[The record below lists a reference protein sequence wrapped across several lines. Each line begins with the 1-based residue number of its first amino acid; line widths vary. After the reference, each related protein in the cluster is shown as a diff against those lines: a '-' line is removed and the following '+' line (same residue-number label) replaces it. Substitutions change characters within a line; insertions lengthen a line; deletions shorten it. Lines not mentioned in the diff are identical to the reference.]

1 MRRVVISFKAAG
13 PPGGT
18 PADRDKEHTPG
29 TVMPGPPATG
39 PPRRGAPPGG
49 ENAVAHGGTI
59 ITNLHHQTSEHGGL
73 GDHAN
78 MRPSALPDVLCAP
91 PVPGPLPMGPPPGG
105 PLSRGVAQPTAPPT
119 IQMARLGVG
128 GLPGSLKYPGLSD
141 PSIDPPGHFT
151 TGGSSV
157 RSALNGGVGPLLPPA
172 SAPPQLQRLGAAT
185 SSSMGPG
192 IIGGYPGV
200 VSSGHVAVPS
210 PAIASMTGSTAGFNT
225 GLSQSIGLASGA
237 ATQQSSFVEEFSSL
251 QLGGGG
257 SVGDHGA
264 DPSQFP
270 RPGDDV
276 PVPNSEFSCDPR
288 YLRLTVNALPANQAL
303 KQRFA
308 LPVGCMVRPL
318 IPGEKVPVAQ
328 FGSTGIVRCRRCRTY
343 VNPFVQF
350 IDGGRR
356 FRCNVCQLPNEVP
369 VDYFCT
375 LDANGTRRDIAE
387 RPELRHGTVEFIASQ
402 EYMVRPPMPPTYFFA
417 FDVSANAVSSGF
429 LMKAVDTVKETL
441 DELPGGERTHVGFL
455 TYDNAIHF
463 YGLKPGSVTPQMMV
477 VAELDDPFCPAPEDL
492 LVNLGDSRGA
502 VNALLDILPS
512 AFAATS
518 QVDSCMG
525 PAVQAAYMAMNHIG
539 GKLMMFQC
547 TLPSL
552 GQGRLLNRGDDHRNA
567 GTDKE
572 HLGRAPADPFFKKM
586 AAECSRQQICV
597 DIFATA
603 SPYGDLA
610 SLSTLCRYTGG
621 QLYHYPG
628 FRPER
633 DGLKLRNELRHNLT
647 RFTAWE
653 AVCRV
658 RCSKGFRVSSFNGH
672 FFVRS
677 MDLLAL
683 PATNADAAYAVQ
695 IAHDEQL
702 PTGSVSYLQCALL
715 YTTADGERRIRV
727 HTMSVPV
734 VPDIAQMFR
743 SIDGGAMSA
752 FLTRLAVERALTA
765 RLQDARETMQLK
777 LSQSMREFR
786 LLNTS
791 AARAFNCLIFPDRMR
806 LVPLFTLCAA
816 KSAALRGQTR
826 DVSVDERIRS
836 IYEIMSAPTE
846 AILRRLYPAMYALH
860 AMPPEAG
867 FPNEAGA
874 VVMPPR
880 TVMAGERVDARG
892 AYLVDDGRQCLL
904 WLGKML
910 DHGFVNAVFGA
921 QGPPKPDVDFEPKLM
936 QGNQLSKQVCG
947 VIGEIR
953 RRAANGCHCTLT
965 VIKQG
970 DPSEA
975 LLFPLLVEDRG
986 AGGAGAMSYAD
997 FLILLHRQVAQAG
1010 GSR

>member
-1 MRRVVISFKAAG
+1 
-13 PPGGT
+13 
-18 PADRDKEHTPG
+18 
-29 TVMPGPPATG
+29 
-39 PPRRGAPPGG
+39 
-49 ENAVAHGGTI
+49 
-59 ITNLHHQTSEHGGL
+59 
-73 GDHAN
+73 
-78 MRPSALPDVLCAP
+78 
-91 PVPGPLPMGPPPGG
+91 
-105 PLSRGVAQPTAPPT
+105 
-119 IQMARLGVG
+119 
-128 GLPGSLKYPGLSD
+128 
-141 PSIDPPGHFT
+141 
-151 TGGSSV
+151 
-157 RSALNGGVGPLLPPA
+157 
-172 SAPPQLQRLGAAT
+172 
-185 SSSMGPG
+185 
-192 IIGGYPGV
+192 
-200 VSSGHVAVPS
+200 
-210 PAIASMTGSTAGFNT
+210 
-225 GLSQSIGLASGA
+225 
-237 ATQQSSFVEEFSSL
+237 
-251 QLGGGG
+251 
-257 SVGDHGA
+257 
-264 DPSQFP
+264 
-270 RPGDDV
+270 
-276 PVPNSEFSCDPR
+276 
-288 YLRLTVNALPANQAL
+288 
-303 KQRFA
+303 
-308 LPVGCMVRPL
+308 
-318 IPGEKVPVAQ
+318 
-328 FGSTGIVRCRRCRTY
+328 
-343 VNPFVQF
+343 
-350 IDGGRR
+350 
-356 FRCNVCQLPNEVP
+356 
-369 VDYFCT
+369 
-375 LDANGTRRDIAE
+375 
-387 RPELRHGTVEFIASQ
+387 
-402 EYMVRPPMPPTYFFA
+402 
-417 FDVSANAVSSGF
+417 
-429 LMKAVDTVKETL
+429 
-441 DELPGGERTHVGFL
+441 
-455 TYDNAIHF
+455 
-463 YGLKPGSVTPQMMV
+463 MMV
-477 VAELDDPFCPAPEDL
+477 VAELDEPFCPAPDDL
-492 LVNLGDSRGA
+492 LVNLGDSRDS
-502 VNALLDILPS
+502 VDALLDMLPN
-512 AFAATS
+512 AFVGTS

-572 HLGRAPADPFFKKM
+572 HLVRAPADPFFKKM

-597 DIFATA
+597 DIFASA

-610 SLSTLCRYTGG
+610 SLSILPRYTGG

-628 FRPER
+628 FRAER

-702 PTGSVSYLQCALL
+702 PTSNVSYLQCALL

-752 FLTRLAVERALTA
+752 FLTRLAVERSLTA
-765 RLQDARETMQLK
+765 RLQDAREAMQLK

-791 AARAFNCLIFPDRMR
+791 AARAFNCLIFPDMMR
-806 LVPLFTLCAA
+806 LMPLFTLCAA
-816 KSAALRGQTR
+816 KSPSLRGQTR

-836 IYEIMSAPTE
+836 TFEILSAPTE

-867 FPNEAGA
+867 LQNEAGGI
-874 VVMPPR
+874 VMPPR
-880 TVMAGERVDARG
+880 TVLAGERVDARG
-892 AYLVDDGRQCLL
+892 AYLVDDGRQCLI

-910 DHGFVNAVFGA
+910 DRGFINAVFGA
-921 QGPPKPDVDFEPKLM
+921 QGPPNPDVDFEPTLVEET
-936 QGNQLSKQVCG
+936 QLSKQVCG
-947 VIGEIR
+947 VIAEVR

-970 DPSEA
+970 EPSEA

-997 FLILLHRQVAQAG
+997 FLILLHRQVAQTG
-1010 GSR
+1010 GLR

>member
-1 MRRVVISFKAAG
+1 
-13 PPGGT
+13 
-18 PADRDKEHTPG
+18 
-29 TVMPGPPATG
+29 
-39 PPRRGAPPGG
+39 
-49 ENAVAHGGTI
+49 
-59 ITNLHHQTSEHGGL
+59 
-73 GDHAN
+73 
-78 MRPSALPDVLCAP
+78 
-91 PVPGPLPMGPPPGG
+91 
-105 PLSRGVAQPTAPPT
+105 
-119 IQMARLGVG
+119 
-128 GLPGSLKYPGLSD
+128 
-141 PSIDPPGHFT
+141 
-151 TGGSSV
+151 
-157 RSALNGGVGPLLPPA
+157 
-172 SAPPQLQRLGAAT
+172 
-185 SSSMGPG
+185 
-192 IIGGYPGV
+192 
-200 VSSGHVAVPS
+200 
-210 PAIASMTGSTAGFNT
+210 
-225 GLSQSIGLASGA
+225 
-237 ATQQSSFVEEFSSL
+237 
-251 QLGGGG
+251 
-257 SVGDHGA
+257 
-264 DPSQFP
+264 
-270 RPGDDV
+270 
-276 PVPNSEFSCDPR
+276 
-288 YLRLTVNALPANQAL
+288 
-303 KQRFA
+303 
-308 LPVGCMVRPL
+308 
-318 IPGEKVPVAQ
+318 
-328 FGSTGIVRCRRCRTY
+328 
-343 VNPFVQF
+343 
-350 IDGGRR
+350 
-356 FRCNVCQLPNEVP
+356 

-375 LDANGTRRDIAE
+375 LDANGTRRDIAD

-402 EYMVRPPMPPTYFFA
+402 EYMVRPPMPPTFFFA

-429 LMKAVDTVKETL
+429 LAKAVNTVKDAL

-455 TYDNAIHF
+455 TYDNTIHF
-463 YGLKPGSVTPQMMV
+463 YGLKPGSETPQMMV
-477 VAELDDPFCPAPEDL
+477 VAELDEPFCPAPDDL
-492 LVNLGDSRGA
+492 LVNLGDSRDS
-502 VNALLDILPS
+502 VDALLDMLPN
-512 AFAATS
+512 AFVGTS

-572 HLGRAPADPFFKKM
+572 HLVRAPADPFFKKM

-597 DIFATA
+597 DIFASA

-610 SLSTLCRYTGG
+610 SLSILPRYTGG

-628 FRPER
+628 FRAER

-702 PTGSVSYLQCALL
+702 PTSNVSYLQCALL

-752 FLTRLAVERALTA
+752 FLTRLAVERSLTA
-765 RLQDARETMQLK
+765 RLQDAREAMQLK

-791 AARAFNCLIFPDRMR
+791 AARAFNCLIFPDMMR
-806 LVPLFTLCAA
+806 LMPLFTLCAA
-816 KSAALRGQTR
+816 KSPSLRGQTR

-836 IYEIMSAPTE
+836 TFEILSAPTE

-867 FPNEAGA
+867 LQNEAGGI
-874 VVMPPR
+874 VMPPR
-880 TVMAGERVDARG
+880 TVLAGERVDARG
-892 AYLVDDGRQCLL
+892 AYLVDDGRQCLI

-910 DHGFVNAVFGA
+910 DRGFINAVFGA
-921 QGPPKPDVDFEPKLM
+921 QGPPNPDVDFEPTLVEET
-936 QGNQLSKQVCG
+936 QLSKQVCG
-947 VIGEIR
+947 VIAEVR

-970 DPSEA
+970 EPSEA

-997 FLILLHRQVAQAG
+997 FLILLHRQVAQTG
-1010 GSR
+1010 GLR

>member
-1 MRRVVISFKAAG
+1 
-13 PPGGT
+13 
-18 PADRDKEHTPG
+18 
-29 TVMPGPPATG
+29 
-39 PPRRGAPPGG
+39 
-49 ENAVAHGGTI
+49 
-59 ITNLHHQTSEHGGL
+59 
-73 GDHAN
+73 
-78 MRPSALPDVLCAP
+78 
-91 PVPGPLPMGPPPGG
+91 
-105 PLSRGVAQPTAPPT
+105 
-119 IQMARLGVG
+119 
-128 GLPGSLKYPGLSD
+128 
-141 PSIDPPGHFT
+141 
-151 TGGSSV
+151 
-157 RSALNGGVGPLLPPA
+157 
-172 SAPPQLQRLGAAT
+172 
-185 SSSMGPG
+185 
-192 IIGGYPGV
+192 
-200 VSSGHVAVPS
+200 
-210 PAIASMTGSTAGFNT
+210 
-225 GLSQSIGLASGA
+225 
-237 ATQQSSFVEEFSSL
+237 
-251 QLGGGG
+251 
-257 SVGDHGA
+257 
-264 DPSQFP
+264 
-270 RPGDDV
+270 
-276 PVPNSEFSCDPR
+276 
-288 YLRLTVNALPANQAL
+288 
-303 KQRFA
+303 
-308 LPVGCMVRPL
+308 
-318 IPGEKVPVAQ
+318 
-328 FGSTGIVRCRRCRTY
+328 
-343 VNPFVQF
+343 
-350 IDGGRR
+350 
-356 FRCNVCQLPNEVP
+356 
-369 VDYFCT
+369 
-375 LDANGTRRDIAE
+375 
-387 RPELRHGTVEFIASQ
+387 
-402 EYMVRPPMPPTYFFA
+402 
-417 FDVSANAVSSGF
+417 
-429 LMKAVDTVKETL
+429 
-441 DELPGGERTHVGFL
+441 
-455 TYDNAIHF
+455 
-463 YGLKPGSVTPQMMV
+463 
-477 VAELDDPFCPAPEDL
+477 
-492 LVNLGDSRGA
+492 
-502 VNALLDILPS
+502 
-512 AFAATS
+512 
-518 QVDSCMG
+518 MG

-867 FPNEAGA
+867 FPNDAGA

-921 QGPPKPDVDFEPKLM
+921 QGPPKPDVDFEPTLM
-936 QGNQLSKQVCG
+936 EGNQLSKQVCG
-947 VIGEIR
+947 VICEIR

>member
-1 MRRVVISFKAAG
+1 
-13 PPGGT
+13 
-18 PADRDKEHTPG
+18 
-29 TVMPGPPATG
+29 MPGPPGTG
-39 PPRRGAPPGG
+39 PPRKGAPPGG
-49 ENAVAHGGTI
+49 GNEI
-59 ITNLHHQTSEHGGL
+59 PQGGL
-73 GDHAN
+73 VSTSSYPHISGAAAMGAPTRM
-78 MRPSALPDVLCAP
+78 MRPSLPHVMGVP
-91 PVPGPLPMGPPPGG
+91 PVPGPQQMEPPLGG
-105 PLSRGVAQPTAPPT
+105 PLSREVAQPTAPPT
-119 IQMARLGVG
+119 VQMPNFGAGGV
-128 GLPGSLKYPGLSD
+128 PGSCGHPGRTVL
-141 PSIDPPGHFT
+141 PVAPPGMLT
-151 TGGSSV
+151 SDRSSV
-157 RSALNGGVGPLLPPA
+157 VSRLPSGMGALMPPV
-172 SAPPQLQRLGAAT
+172 SAPPQPQGVGV
-185 SSSMGPG
+185 SSSSFSAPPPSASKGAV
-192 IIGGYPGV
+192 GGYPGAV
-200 VSSGHVAVPS
+200 VPGYSAFPSTPSSGMVAGIYGGMPPS
-210 PAIASMTGSTAGFNT
+210 M
-225 GLSQSIGLASGA
+225 GLASGA

-251 QLGGGG
+251 QLGGTG
-257 SVGDHGA
+257 STGDHA
-264 DPSQFP
+264 MDPSQFP

-276 PVPNSEFSCDPR
+276 PVPNSELSCDPR
-288 YLRLTVNALPANQAL
+288 YLRLTVNAFPANQAL

-308 LPVGCMVRPL
+308 LPIGCMVRPL

-343 VNPFVQF
+343 INPFVQF

-375 LDANGTRRDIAE
+375 LDANGTRRDIAD

-402 EYMVRPPMPPTYFFA
+402 EYMVRPPMPPTFFFA

-429 LMKAVDTVKETL
+429 LAKAVNTVKDAL

-455 TYDNAIHF
+455 TYDNTIHF
-463 YGLKPGSVTPQMMV
+463 YGLKPGSETPQMMV
-477 VAELDDPFCPAPEDL
+477 VAELDDPFCPAPDDL
-492 LVNLGDSRGA
+492 LVNLGDSRDA
-502 VNALLDILPS
+502 VDALLEMLPNV
-512 AFAATS
+512 FVGTS
-518 QVDSCMG
+518 HVDSCMG

-572 HLGRAPADPFFKKM
+572 HLVRAPADPFFKKM

-597 DIFATA
+597 DIFASA

-610 SLSTLCRYTGG
+610 SLSILPRYTGG

-628 FRPER
+628 FRAER

-702 PTGSVSYLQCALL
+702 PTSNVSYLQCALL

-752 FLTRLAVERALTA
+752 FLTRLAVERSLTA
-765 RLQDARETMQLK
+765 RLQDAREAMQLK

-791 AARAFNCLIFPDRMR
+791 AARAFNCLIFPDMMR
-806 LVPLFTLCAA
+806 LMPLFTLCAA
-816 KSAALRGQTR
+816 KSPSLRGQTR

-836 IYEIMSAPTE
+836 TFEILSAPTE

-867 FPNEAGA
+867 LQNEAGGI
-874 VVMPPR
+874 VMPPR
-880 TVMAGERVDARG
+880 TVLAGERVDARG
-892 AYLVDDGRQCLL
+892 AYLVDDGRQCLI

-910 DHGFVNAVFGA
+910 DRGFINAVFGA
-921 QGPPKPDVDFEPKLM
+921 QGPPNPDVDFEPTLVEET
-936 QGNQLSKQVCG
+936 QLSKQVCG
-947 VIGEIR
+947 VIAEVR

-970 DPSEA
+970 EPSEA

-997 FLILLHRQVAQAG
+997 FLILLHRQVAQTG
-1010 GSR
+1010 GLR